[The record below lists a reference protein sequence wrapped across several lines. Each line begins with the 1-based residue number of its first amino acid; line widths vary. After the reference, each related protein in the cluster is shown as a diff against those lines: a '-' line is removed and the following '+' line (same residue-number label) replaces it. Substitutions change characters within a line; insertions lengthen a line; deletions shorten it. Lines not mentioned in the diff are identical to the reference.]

1 MKHERL
7 TEFMG
12 DSMRSA
18 LAAVSQRTAA
28 ALQARVDR
36 ESQRAESA
44 AADAA
49 SLKERL
55 SDSDGARRASES
67 RVR

>member
-7 TEFMG
+7 AEFMG

-18 LAAVSQRTAA
+18 LAAVSQRTGA

-36 ESQRAESA
+36 ETQRAESA
-44 AADAA
+44 AAKAA
-49 SLKERL
+49 SLQERL
-55 SDSDGARRASES
+55 SDSEGARLASES